1 MRQIN
6 NYEYD
11 ERYYGADK
19 ANEEYAF
26 TAPENE
32 HAFCQRNV
40 YHYAEDYN
48 GNSIGRFR
56 VARGRYMWTPDED
69 FKLFLRS
76 IYECSEELFNSIDEK
91 SGKRPDAEHKIRY
104 QAEFAYLL
112 AQQFTATSDT
122 LGNILTSIDDAANV
136 FYVGAMLEMSPES
149 GFIKAGMKLFPA
161 GIKKHRL
168 YLMTRSGK
176 EAGYISFKDDRL
188 YYVLIPILEQK
199 RAMVKIEVSSKQD
212 RHNTMGEKKYKNI
225 DLWVKIGNDATFPEN
240 INMRIEDLLNRYRE
254 SV

>member
-1 MRQIN
+1 M
-6 NYEYD
+6 
-11 ERYYGADK
+11 
-19 ANEEYAF
+19 
-26 TAPENE
+26 
-32 HAFCQRNV
+32 
-40 YHYAEDYN
+40 
-48 GNSIGRFR
+48 
-56 VARGRYMWTPDED
+56 
-69 FKLFLRS
+69 
-76 IYECSEELFNSIDEK
+76 
-91 SGKRPDAEHKIRY
+91 
-104 QAEFAYLL
+104 
-112 AQQFTATSDT
+112 
-122 LGNILTSIDDAANV
+122 GNILTSIDDAANV
-136 FYVGAMLEMSPES
+136 FYVGAMLEMLPES